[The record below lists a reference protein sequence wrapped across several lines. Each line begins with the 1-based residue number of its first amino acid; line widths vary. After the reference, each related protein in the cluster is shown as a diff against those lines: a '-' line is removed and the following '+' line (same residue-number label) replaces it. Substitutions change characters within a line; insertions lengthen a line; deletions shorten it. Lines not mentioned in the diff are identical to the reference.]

1 MDGRA
6 HIRPERGTVMEQRRR
21 PARWAFALGVTVV
34 ALVLASAGVAF
45 AVSTTLPD
53 KSGEPL
59 GVTGVIVETGTGPT
73 ATPTGAPTSTP
84 TPTPTDTGAVT
95 VPDPTPVPADDHG
108 GDNGNR
114 GKGGSGSGGG
124 GGGD

>member
-1 MDGRA
+1 MGGRA

-21 PARWAFALGVTVV
+21 PARWAFALGATVV

-53 KSGEPL
+53 KSGESVGIT
-59 GVTGVIVETGTGPT
+59 GVTVETGTGPT
-73 ATPTGAPTSTP
+73 ATPTPTGSPTSTPTP

-108 GDNGNR
+108 GDRGNR
-114 GKGGSGSGGG
+114 GKGGSG
-124 GGGD
+124 GGD

>member
-1 MDGRA
+1 
-6 HIRPERGTVMEQRRR
+6 MEQRRR
-21 PARWAFALGVTVV
+21 PARWAFALGATVV

-53 KSGEPL
+53 KSGESVGIT
-59 GVTGVIVETGTGPT
+59 GVTVETGTGPT
-73 ATPTGAPTSTP
+73 ATPTPTGSPTSTP

-108 GDNGNR
+108 GDRGNR
-114 GKGGSGSGGG
+114 GKGGSG

>member
-1 MDGRA
+1 MGGRA
-6 HIRPERGTVMEQRRR
+6 HIRPERGTVMEQRRP
-21 PARWAFALGVTVV
+21 PARWAFALGATVV

-53 KSGEPL
+53 KSGESVGIT
-59 GVTGVIVETGTGPT
+59 GVTVETGTGPT
-73 ATPTGAPTSTP
+73 ATPTPTGSPTSTPTP

-108 GDNGNR
+108 GDRGNR
-114 GKGGSGSGGG
+114 GKGGSG
-124 GGGD
+124 GGD